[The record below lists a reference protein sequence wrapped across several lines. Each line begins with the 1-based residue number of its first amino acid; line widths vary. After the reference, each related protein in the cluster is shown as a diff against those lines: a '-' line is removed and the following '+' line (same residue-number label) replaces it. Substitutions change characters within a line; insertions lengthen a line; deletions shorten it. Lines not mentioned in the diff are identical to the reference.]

1 MAWVFWVSALL
12 LIHGWA
18 GYLGVLVAWD
28 ALARLA
34 AEARRL
40 AGRPV
45 IGSAPP
51 GDLPTVTLV
60 VAAHDEEACIGA
72 KVTQSLSLDYPVERF
87 ELIVGDDGSADRTAE
102 LARTAGGHR
111 VQVMSA
117 PRSGKAGV
125 LNRVLPSATGE
136 IVVLTDANTRLE
148 PGALRALVRRFE
160 DPRVGAVCGHLRLE
174 PSGTGGEQEGLYWR
188 LESLLKL
195 YEGRRGM
202 VVGANGGI
210 YAVRK
215 ALFQPLPEG
224 TVVDDFVIPMRILAH
239 GYRVEFE
246 PDAVAFEETAGS
258 AAREF
263 KRRVRIAAGNF
274 RSLPVLRLALAPS
287 SGRCAFAFWSHKILR
302 WVTPALLVLTG
313 LSSAVLVSTHP
324 LYAAAFLA
332 QGVFYG
338 LALLGGSAPGPLRRA
353 GPAVRY
359 FVEMNAA
366 LAVGFWR
373 FVRGTQAVA
382 WERAARRA

>member
-1 MAWVFWVSALL
+1 MAWVFWLSAALL
-12 LIHGWA
+12 VHGWA
-18 GYLGVLVAWD
+18 GYLAVLVAWD
-28 ALARLA
+28 AVARLA
-34 AEARRL
+34 AEGRRL

-45 IGSAPP
+45 LGKAPP
-51 GDLPTVTLV
+51 ADVPSVTLV
-60 VAAHDEEACIGA
+60 VAAHDEEGCIGT
-72 KVTQSLSLDYPVERF
+72 KVAQSLALDYPAERF
-87 ELIVGDDGSADRTAE
+87 EVIVGDDGSTDRTADV
-102 LARTAGGHR
+102 ARAAGRGR
-111 VQVMSA
+111 VQVWSA
-117 PRSGKAGV
+117 PRTGKAGV
-125 LNRVLPSATGE
+125 LDRTVPSARGE

-148 PGALRALVRRFE
+148 PGALRALVQRFE

-174 PSGTGGEQEGLYWR
+174 PSGSGGEQEGMYWR

-202 VVGANGGI
+202 VVGANGGL

-215 ALFQPLPEG
+215 ALFEPLPPG
-224 TVVDDFVIPMRILAH
+224 TVVDDFVIPMRILAR

-246 PDAVAFEETAGS
+246 PDAVAYEETAGS

-263 KRRVRIAAGNF
+263 KRRVRISAGNF
-274 RSLPVLRLALAPS
+274 RSLAVLRAALSPA
-287 SGRCAFAFWSHKILR
+287 SGRCAFAFWSHKVLR
-302 WVTPALLVLTG
+302 WVTPGLLVLLA
-313 LSSAVLVSTHP
+313 LSSALLAPAHP
-324 LYAAAFLA
+324 FYAAAFLA
-332 QGVFYG
+332 QGLFYG
-338 LALLGGSAPGPLRRA
+338 LAGMGGSAPGPLRRV

>member
-1 MAWVFWVSALL
+1 MAWVFWASAALL
-12 LIHGWA
+12 VHGWI
-18 GYLGVLVAWD
+18 GYLAVLVTWE

-34 AEARRL
+34 GEARSL
-40 AGRPV
+40 SGAPIFGR
-45 IGSAPP
+45 APP
-51 GDLPTVTLV
+51 DSLPPVSLV

-72 KVTQSLSLDYPVERF
+72 KVSQSLALDYPSELF
-87 ELIVGDDGSADRTAE
+87 ELIVGDDGSVDRTADV
-102 LARTAGGHR
+102 AREAGGAH
-111 VQVMSA
+111 VQVWSA
-117 PRSGKAGV
+117 PRTGKAGV
-125 LNRVLPSATGE
+125 LNRTVPLARGE

-148 PGALRALVRRFE
+148 PGALRALVKRFE

-174 PSGTGGEQEGLYWR
+174 PSGIGGEQEGLYWR

-215 ALFQPLPEG
+215 ALFEPLPEG
-224 TVVDDFVIPMRILAH
+224 TVVDDFVIPMRILAR
-239 GYRVEFE
+239 GFRVEFDPE
-246 PDAVAFEETAGS
+246 AVAYEETAGS

-263 KRRVRIAAGNF
+263 KRRVRISAGNF
-274 RSLPVLRLALAPS
+274 RALPVLRAALSPA
-287 SGRCAFAFWSHKILR
+287 SGRCAFAFWSHKVLR
-302 WVTPALLVLTG
+302 WVTPALLLLVA
-313 LSSAVLVSTHP
+313 LSSALLASTHP
-324 LYAAAFLA
+324 LYALA
-332 QGVFYG
+332 LLLQGAFYG
-338 LALLGGSAPGPLRRA
+338 LALLGGSAPGPLQRV

-373 FVRGTQAVA
+373 FLRGTQAVA